1 MQMQCAVKKISKEKL
16 RENPVYEELMQDE
29 LLTLKNID
37 EPNIMRVH
45 ELLQDTTDIY
55 IVTEFIKGGE
65 LLNRLIECQTF
76 TEQRAAYIMFQLLRG
91 LNYLHTSKK
100 VVHRDLKL
108 ENILLVSQDRGN
120 LEIKIADFGFAKKLD
135 NEEREYLQCGTP
147 LYMAPEV
154 FDPKNNN
161 GYRFEVDIWSA
172 GVVAYILLMGRAPFD
187 GKNRN

>member
-65 LLNRLIECQTF
+65 ILNRLIEC
-76 TEQRAAYIMFQLLRG
+76 
-91 LNYLHTSKK
+91 
-100 VVHRDLKL
+100 
-108 ENILLVSQDRGN
+108 
-120 LEIKIADFGFAKKLD
+120 
-135 NEEREYLQCGTP
+135 
-147 LYMAPEV
+147 
-154 FDPKNNN
+154 
-161 GYRFEVDIWSA
+161 
-172 GVVAYILLMGRAPFD
+172 
-187 GKNRN
+187 